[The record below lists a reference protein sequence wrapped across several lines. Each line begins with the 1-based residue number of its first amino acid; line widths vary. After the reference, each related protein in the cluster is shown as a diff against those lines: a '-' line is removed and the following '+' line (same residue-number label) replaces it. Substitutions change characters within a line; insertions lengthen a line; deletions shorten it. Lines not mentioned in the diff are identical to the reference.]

1 MLSSLFFPD
10 FTNYRVLFVRGDVVE
25 IETWCQGEGKIGT
38 RRDWILKDL
47 ATGEVIGR
55 ATRYLFRALINT
67 FCILTIKGSS
77 KLKILV
83 LLKLVCFPHVG
94 NKSYS

>member
-1 MLSSLFFPD
+1 MGVQIYICSCLLISDLLVVAYCVFW
-10 FTNYRVLFVRGDVVE
+10 LRGDVVE

-55 ATRYLFRALINT
+55 ATRYVSYLYLLFSLFI
-67 FCILTIKGSS
+67 
-77 KLKILV
+77 
-83 LLKLVCFPHVG
+83 HQ
-94 NKSYS
+94 